1 MMVLVTCERSFLKA
15 RIRFDDAGVYGKAFT
30 FDQACVHATTQHFI
44 EQPAKQIAVPKTAVS
59 IFGKGRVIG
68 DSPLYVLVAE
78 KTTEDATIPP
88 SALPGLNQ
96 PESNAEKA
104 NKKGEEAAGSN
115 AGADAHSIKKDAESE
130 DDGDNQR
137 GSESGS

>member
-1 MMVLVTCERSFLKA
+1 MLA
-15 RIRFDDAGVYGKAFT
+15 
-30 FDQACVHATTQHFI
+30 
-44 EQPAKQIAVPKTAVS
+44 
-59 IFGKGRVIG
+59 
-68 DSPLYVLVAE
+68 AE
-78 KTTEDATIPP
+78 KTTEDVTIPP

-115 AGADAHSIKKDAESE
+115 SGADAHSIKKDAESQ

>member
-1 MMVLVTCERSFLKA
+1 MNITIAALMLSGFLSA
-15 RIRFDDAGVYGKAFT
+15 
-30 FDQACVHATTQHFI
+30 
-44 EQPAKQIAVPKTAVS
+44 
-59 IFGKGRVIG
+59 
-68 DSPLYVLVAE
+68 SPLWVQAAE

-96 PESNAEKA
+96 PESNEEKA

-115 AGADAHSIKKDAESE
+115 AGSDAHSMKKDAESQ
-130 DDGDNQR
+130 DDGGTER